1 MKVIKTDR
9 SEACKRHLYLV
20 SCFGD
25 DPMSL
30 TSLLHGELN
39 FTGAEVAAAAADAAA
54 TVEAGT
60 VQHPQMIDA
69 PAAVVVV

>member
-1 MKVIKTDR
+1 MQKASIPGV
-9 SEACKRHLYLV
+9 HV
-20 SCFGD
+20 VGD

-30 TSLLHGELN
+30 TSVLHGELN
-39 FTGAEVAAAAADAAA
+39 LTGAEVAAAAAADAAA
-54 TVEAGT
+54 TVGAGT